1 MSPSGPMETTV
12 HRPRRLLVG
21 DIERVFAGELKEYYK
36 EHVAPGVD
44 FDEAAYLSYLG
55 ENLLAI
61 PTWQPSELDLS
72 VSAGLPAVALRQSPS
87 LPLKAIP

>member
-72 VSAGLPAVALRQSPS
+72 VSAGLPWQSLTFWPS
-87 LPLKAIP
+87 LCGSP

>member
-36 EHVAPGVD
+36 EHVAPGFVD

-72 VSAGLPAVALRQSPS
+72 VSAGLP
-87 LPLKAIP
+87 